1 MPIRPEL
8 SLDVPTFTPPNPLN
22 QLAQVTQIQNALQQ
36 QRMGQITMENA
47 LREQRR
53 EQDYETVLAG
63 FKPGMSLEE
72 RVAALQQRGL
82 GVKGGQYAKT
92 QLEIEK
98 ANREAQAAK
107 IKTTID
113 QAKLTAQLYGS
124 VVDQATQDAVNERLR
139 GVLDPTDYAALP
151 KVFTP

>member
-53 EQDYETVLAG
+53 EQDVENIMKG
-63 FKPGMSLEE
+63 FQVGTDRKS
-72 RVAALQQRGL
+72 
-82 GVKGGQYAKT
+82 T
-92 QLEIEK
+92 
-98 ANREAQAAK
+98 
-107 IKTTID
+107 
-113 QAKLTAQLYGS
+113 
-124 VVDQATQDAVNERLR
+124 RLNSSH
-139 GVLDPTDYAALP
+139 T
-151 KVFTP
+151 